1 MADNPQFD
9 VDGARKAGYSD
20 DEIIQHLSQNSGFDV
35 EGATKAGYS
44 KQDIINHLSTPAP
57 APGSEAYA
65 ASHPPIA
72 GVTASTPAGRDT
84 NQDPYRKTVA
94 NDPLSQEIGLR
105 EAEEPS
111 EEATHKA
118 VTGIGIGAPIMID
131 PVTATAAAAGGAIG
145 APIVSGGARRLV
157 GAFGASPET
166 QEKAATVGGWL
177 GGVGGSLLGGG
188 APGMIEESPENLS
201 IAGFKIRNPLYR
213 APGGTGAPLPSAS
226 EYYENAG
233 AERNA
238 AYGRE
243 AKAAENEILQKIVRG
258 GPSSTSSSGPAATGA
273 AEANSPEATMQVGK
287 QPKTPLTPDEIAQ
300 RRLDQKVAN
309 ISAEVRAGLRPS
321 PEEDIQSALEN
332 EFAAGEKASRVP
344 QDIRPPRTP
353 TPTYVPEGVPGGPSG
368 PTSTSSRPVNFGKSI
383 TAERTLPS
391 TVPERAS
398 VPNAGGEAWS
408 MQRRVTPELQ
418 DAARRGDPG
427 AIETLRRLNPGWSP
441 VVTPKGS
448 DIESPSM
455 ESIRGAAQEPLPPSD
470 KEIPKIERPATGSNG
485 IKASKSIT
493 AKTGI
498 QDKFSPEQ
506 LKQTDSIIDKLMS
519 EPGMTTQKAQD
530 TAQSL
535 VDRVTSGNSVEKEVA
550 QRNIDRIMSGKMRS
564 APNIKL
570 NGAERRH

>member
-44 KQDIINHLSTPAP
+44 KQDIINHLNTPAP

-72 GVTASTPAGRDT
+72 GVTAQTPAGKDT
-84 NQDPYRKTVA
+84 NQDPYRKTIA
-94 NDPLSQEIGLR
+94 NDPLSKAIGAQ

-111 EEATHKA
+111 TEAIHKA
-118 VTGIGIGAPIMID
+118 TEGIGISAPIMID
-131 PVTATAAAAGGAIG
+131 PVTAGAAAVGGSIG
-145 APIVSGGARRLV
+145 APIVSGGARRLA
-157 GAFGASPET
+157 GALGASPEN
-166 QEKAATVGGWL
+166 QERAATAGGWA
-177 GGVGGSLLGGG
+177 GGIGGSLLGGG

-201 IAGFKIRNPLYR
+201 VGGFKIRNPLYR
-213 APGGTGAPLPSAS
+213 APGGVAPNLPSS
-226 EYYENAG
+226 EEFYANRG
-233 AERNA
+233 AEMDAVRKQNEALNA
-238 AYGRE
+238 RQSMFAQRAARE
-243 AKAAENEILQKIVRG
+243 AARPSAEDTIAGELQK
-258 GPSSTSSSGPAATGA
+258 
-273 AEANSPEATMQVGK
+273 
-287 QPKTPLTPDEIAQ
+287 
-300 RRLDQKVAN
+300 
-309 ISAEVRAGLRPS
+309 
-321 PEEDIQSALEN
+321 
-332 EFAAGEKASRVP
+332 EFLKP
-344 QDIRPPRTP
+344 PPRQAFR
-353 TPTYVPEGVPGGPSG
+353 PEPIIPKGANPSE
-368 PTSTSSRPVNFGKSI
+368 PRMVNVEKS
-383 TAERTLPS
+383 AVAQPNRTLPPI
-391 TVPERAS
+391 VPERSS
-398 VPNAGGEAWS
+398 VPGAGGEAWS

-427 AIETLRRLNPGWSP
+427 AIETLRRLNPGWNP

-448 DIESPSM
+448 ELESPSM
-455 ESIRGAAQEPLPPSD
+455 ERIRSAAQEPLPPSD
-470 KEIPKIERPATGSNG
+470 REIPKIERPATGGNG

-535 VDRVTSGNSVEKEVA
+535 VDRVTSGNSTEKEVA